1 MTRYRRG
8 VLTVPEEIAAL
19 AAGAVAGL
27 ATGLATLYVARRWL
41 AREELP
47 LSPAA
52 PSGVVARGP
61 ERPVNGAS
69 QPRKAEENG
78 DAPGP
83 RGGAAGRRQ

>member
-8 VLTVPEEIAAL
+8 VLTVREEMVAL

-27 ATGLATLYVARRWL
+27 ATLYVARRRM
-41 AREELP
+41 ATEELP
-47 LSPAA
+47 LSPTA
-52 PSGVVARGP
+52 PGGVIARGP

-69 QPRKAEENG
+69 QPREAEGDG